1 MTSPAPFEVP
11 DDLGALSARYT
22 LEGRIGRGGMATVY
36 LATDTRHGRKVA
48 IKVLHREI
56 ATAVSTQRF
65 LREIAIVAGLTHPN
79 ILPLH
84 DSGEAN
90 GLPYFVMPYVAGR
103 TLRDWLD
110 EHGALPVSEAVQIAT
125 EVAVALDYAH
135 REGIV
140 HRDIK
145 PANILLVAGH
155 SVISDFGIARAL
167 SAVDDALTS
176 PTEQGFVGT
185 PAYMSPE
192 QRRPAVAIDGRSDIY
207 SLGLVLYEML
217 AGARP
222 ERALNGALRS
232 SLAESRAKRSNEP
245 VPRHIERAVVRA
257 LALEPADRF
266 ALANELVAAINARAP
281 WSRARIGAA
290 GFFAASLAILAAW
303 IGGPGGNGTQEQ
315 GPPRAASRRLVVTQ
329 FENRT
334 PQRDL
339 DFLGVMAADWI
350 TEGLQR
356 TGFVDVVPTPVALQA
371 TRNAEARSADTPQ
384 RDPIRAVATETGAAI
399 VVSGSYYRNGGELAI
414 HVQVSDVSDSTRATL
429 LGAVGPVTAQV
440 ETPAPA
446 IELIRSRLMGLLST
460 VMDRRLESSVA
471 LSESPPTFEAYREF
485 AQALDSYVRNDFRDA
500 GVRFA
505 RAYSLDSTLVSALLM
520 GSISVANTA
529 DYAGADSLLRILA
542 PHRAR
547 LSQHDRLW
555 FDSRRSL
562 LDGNRPA
569 ALQAIRQLAALAP
582 RTKATYNWA
591 VEEMQNGHLDEARR
605 AMVTLSPTEGA
616 MRGWAPYWDVN
627 GRILHMLGDHE
638 RERESAD
645 RARALFP
652 GRGYILLSS
661 VRALAA
667 TRQVDALR
675 RLLAES
681 TELPADPYGTSYGD
695 LALEAGIELTAHGS
709 EGAARQVLEDGM
721 RWYASHRT
729 QYARG
734 DADRFTEAR
743 ILYELQRWTA
753 SRAIAESLAGEHAEN
768 ADYLGLA
775 AASAVRMGDAE
786 SARRFLTSIQALPV
800 RYGMGTAPF
809 AAARAFAA
817 FGQLDSAQA
826 ALTTSIAQG
835 HELDLWVHREPD
847 FGSLRGNPAYAR
859 VTTPRTP

>member
-1 MTSPAPFEVP
+1 MKSPAPFEAP
-11 DDLGALSARYT
+11 DELGALSSRYT

-48 IKVLHREI
+48 IKVLHREV
-56 ATAVSTQRF
+56 ATALSTQRF

-84 DSGEAN
+84 DSGEAD
-90 GLPYFVMPYVAGR
+90 GLPYFVMPYVAGK

-110 EHGALPVSEAVQIAT
+110 ERGALPVVEAVQIAT

-135 REGIV
+135 RQGIV

-167 SAVDDALTS
+167 SGSDDALTG

-192 QRRPAVAIDGRSDIY
+192 QRRPSITIDGRSDIY

-217 AGARP
+217 VGARP
-222 ERALNGALRS
+222 DRALSGELRS
-232 SLAESRAKRSNEP
+232 SLSESRAKLSREP

-257 LALEPADRF
+257 LAPEPAARF
-266 ALANELVAAINARAP
+266 KSADDFMAAINARAP
-281 WSRARIGAA
+281 WSRARIGVA
-290 GFFAASLAILAAW
+290 GLVAASLVTMAAW
-303 IGGPGGNGTQEQ
+303 IGGRVSMDAPEQ
-315 GPPRAASRRLVVTQ
+315 STPVARSRRLVVTQ

-356 TGFVDVVPTPVALQA
+356 TGFVDVVPTPTALQA
-371 TRNAEARSADTPQ
+371 TRYAATRSADASKL
-384 RDPIRAVATETGAAI
+384 DPIRTIASETDAAI
-399 VVSGSYYRNGGELAI
+399 VVSGSYYRNGNELAI
-414 HVQVSDVSDSTRATL
+414 HVQVSDVSDSTRTTL
-429 LGAVGPVTAQV
+429 LGAVGPVMAQV
-440 ETPAPA
+440 ETPVPA
-446 IELIRSRLMGLLST
+446 IEEIRSRLMGLLST

-471 LSESPPTFEAYREF
+471 MSESPPTFEAYREF

-505 RAYSLDSTLVSALLM
+505 RAYTLDSTLASALLM

-547 LSQHDRLW
+547 LSQYDRLW
-555 FDSRRSL
+555 FDFRRSL
-562 LDGNRPA
+562 LDGNRAA
-569 ALQAIRQLAALAP
+569 ALQAIRQLATLTP

-591 VEEMQNGHLDEARR
+591 VEAMQNGHLDEARR
-605 AMVTLSPTEGA
+605 ALLTLSPTEGA

-627 GRILHMLGDHE
+627 GRILHMLGDRA
-638 RERESAD
+638 RERESAE
-645 RARALFP
+645 RARIIFP

-661 VRALAA
+661 IRVLAA
-667 TRQVDALR
+667 TRQVESLR

-681 TELPADPYGTSYGD
+681 TELPVDPYGTMYGD
-695 LALEAGIELTAHGS
+695 LVLEAGIELKAHGDDR
-709 EGAARQVLEDGM
+709 AARQVLEEGM
-721 RWYASHRT
+721 RWYASRST
-729 QYARG
+729 QRAG
-734 DADRFTEAR
+734 SEADRFTEAR
-743 ILYELQRWTA
+743 ILYELQRWNA
-753 SRAIAESLAGEHAEN
+753 SRSLAESLVGEHADN

-775 AASAVRMGDAE
+775 AASAVRMGDSV
-786 SARRFLTSIQALPV
+786 SARRYLASIRALPS
-800 RYGMGTAPF
+800 RYGMGIAPF
-809 AAARAFAA
+809 AAARAFVA

-826 ALTTSIAQG
+826 ALGASIAQG
-835 HELDLWVHREPD
+835 HELDLWVHRDSD
-847 FGSLRGNPAYAR
+847 FGALRGDPAYTR
-859 VTTPRTP
+859 VTAPRTP